1 MNRPMARMTGANPP
15 PADLS
20 QKTIR
25 QFGDEMG
32 VNADLLASVLDHLA
46 QSRLLSNEPI
56 ALSADEVSFL
66 EEHSGAKPNVLA
78 LVQARI
84 VNAVEESADYSE
96 AMTVKEAANLLG
108 VSESRVR
115 HRLSDGSLYAYKSDG
130 RGVERKLPRWQFRHN
145 DVIPHLGEVLNALPE
160 DFTPLD
166 AKAFFMNARV
176 DHPTRDETFNVRDWL
191 ANGGD
196 PGEVI
201 ALAHE
206 QQYAI

>member
-1 MNRPMARMTGANPP
+1 MNRPMARITGGFPL
-15 PADLS
+15 PADIS

-32 VNADLLASVLDHLA
+32 VNADLLASVLDRLA
-46 QSRLLSNEPI
+46 QGRFLTKEPI

-66 EEHSGAKPNVLA
+66 EEHSGAKPNDLA
-78 LVQARI
+78 LVEARI
-84 VNAVEESADYSE
+84 LNAIEESVDHGE
-96 AMTVKEAANLLG
+96 AMTVREAASLLG

-115 HRLSDGSLYAYKSDG
+115 HRLSEGTLYAYKSDG
-130 RGVERKLPRWQFRHN
+130 RGVERKLPHWQFRHN
-145 DVIPHLGEVLNALPE
+145 DAIPHLGEVLNALPE

-176 DHPTRDETFNVRDWL
+176 DHPTRDETFSVREWL
-191 ANGGD
+191 TNGGD
-196 PGEVI
+196 PGEAI

-206 QQYAI
+206 QRYVI